1 MWNRSIHAAHLF
13 QYGTLLLVVTLQ
25 GVAVT
30 EVEKYILNDKV
41 FLDGSCH
48 GKLYHFI
55 PVYESD
61 KVINRWLGSV
71 SGRGGRTLIIKLFV

>member
-13 QYGTLLLVVTLQ
+13 QYGTLLLMVTLQ
-25 GVAVT
+25 GVVVT

-41 FLDGSCH
+41 FLDMNRR

-61 KVINRWLGSV
+61 
-71 SGRGGRTLIIKLFV
+71 